1 MRWWRFLLPVAVAV
15 IALSAS
21 SGVEAAAP
29 PASGLIVEGRSV
41 AGVALGT
48 PISAVRRAWGLTCAG
63 RLRPG
68 QAQGNCVGVRRAAGT
83 VYLAQVGYD
92 QLGRVEAVTAS
103 DPAWRTPR
111 GIGPGSP
118 LRQLRRVYGSRLR
131 SRITRVWS
139 YFEVDRRIGPTL
151 YRMSFLGRTRYAD
164 VYNITVHRVHE
175 ITLRAS
181 RPSAGGLVVAVQ
193 GAWPLMDLPLEMKL
207 PWSSRRES
215 LGTVRT
221 DRRGRGEL
229 NDPPGGALDLV
240 LAGRPAG
247 TASPVRVEVWAG
259 WDTSSLVR
267 SRRPLRTSTAIL
279 LPPAPVLSVIP
290 GPVGADGA
298 ATATVTGAEAGAA
311 YALVARWT
319 CTSGAPGAREL
330 FVQFDPAGPGT
341 LRAGVE
347 LRSVAFERFDPA
359 CAGPAPGP
367 TLGIALELRRLSAGG
382 QGHEVAATAAVT
394 LSSPS

>member
-1 MRWWRFLLPVAVAV
+1 MRWWRLLLPAAVAV

-21 SGVEAAAP
+21 PGGEAAAAQ
-29 PASGLIVEGRSV
+29 ASGLIVEGSSV

-48 PISAVRRAWGLTCAG
+48 PIAKVRRAWGLTCAG
-63 RLRPG
+63 RLIPG
-68 QAQGNCVGVRRAAGT
+68 QAQGSCTGVRRAAGT
-83 VYLAQVGYD
+83 VFLAQVGYD
-92 QLGRVEAVTAS
+92 QLGRVVAVTAS
-103 DPAWRTPR
+103 DPGWKTSR

-131 SRITRVWS
+131 SRVTRVWS

-151 YRMSFLGRTRYAD
+151 YRTSFVGRTRYAD
-164 VYNITVHRVHE
+164 VYNVTVHRVHE

-181 RPSAGGLVVAVQ
+181 RPSAGGLVVAVH
-193 GAWPLMDLPLEMKL
+193 GAWPLTDLPLEIRP
-207 PWSSRRES
+207 PWNRFRES

-229 NDPPGGALDLV
+229 NDPSGGALDRA

-247 TASPVRVEVWAG
+247 TASPVRVQVWAG

-267 SRRPLRTSTAIL
+267 SRRPIMTSTAIP
-279 LPPAPVLSVIP
+279 LPPAPGLSVSP

-319 CTSGAPGAREL
+319 CTGGAPGTREL
-330 FVQFDPAGPGT
+330 FAQFDPAGPGT

-382 QGHEVAATAAVT
+382 QGYEIAATADVT